1 LSHRATTLALLQKS
15 SEQPLSAWATRG
27 HGCTLLIQAPC
38 ASSHAWHTG
47 HAHTHFDR
55 ARTCAALYVHRQPS
69 PLPKMPSADDLK
81 TPTRTPS
88 RTPSGSP
95 KPPRASSGGGGPSR
109 QGSGAGSDGTPSR
122 QGSGAG
128 PARTVSGGGG
138 GDVAEVDPLCIV
150 VLSNNLS
157 SEDLTVVSRARSHHQ
172 HTPATV
178 LENLRDAGQHA
189 AQVKVVFGVFVL
201 LCNQIGLLTL
211 YVAGGGH
218 RAVI

>member
-1 LSHRATTLALLQKS
+1 VCIVGRVA
-15 SEQPLSAWATRG
+15 
-27 HGCTLLIQAPC
+27 
-38 ASSHAWHTG
+38 
-47 HAHTHFDR
+47 
-55 ARTCAALYVHRQPS
+55 HRQRAHFIS
-69 PLPKMPSADDLK
+69 IVRGLVRASCTYTDSSLLLHKMPSADDLK

-178 LENLRDAGQHA
+178 LENLSDPGQR
-189 AQVKVVFGVFVL
+189 KSR
-201 LCNQIGLLTL
+201 LCQECLFCCAIGL
-211 YVAGGGH
+211 
-218 RAVI
+218 